1 MKITILEVNYTR
13 SIFMCTLSNEIKL
26 CSCGDKD
33 LPSDNMWILRAKSV
47 QNFDLVGE
55 FFGHPEPESETEKW
69 NYKMLLDKLN
79 SKNLFDFDYV
89 PKKGDELEIRICPD
103 KESAAKLVFYF
114 YFTKRWTTE
123 MPMIFWKNRVSSI
136 EG

>member
-1 MKITILEVNYTR
+1 
-13 SIFMCTLSNEIKL
+13 MCTLSNEIKL

-33 LPSDNMWILRAKSV
+33 LPPDNMWILRANSI
-47 QNFDLVGE
+47 QEHQIVGE
-55 FFGHPEPESETEKW
+55 FIGHPEAESETEKW
-69 NYKMLLDKLN
+69 NYNMLLDKLN

-103 KESAAKLVFYF
+103 NGRKEKLVFYF

-123 MPMIFWKNRVSSI
+123 MTMIFWKKSRIKHRGTIDNALHI
-136 EG
+136 K